1 MPLFFVI
8 RVTRMKEKEK
18 EYREEN
24 LMKIFVEPKE
34 RLIILSQEEFELY
47 NFLDKNKN
55 KSFTLDDLVVKF
67 NKNIDIIKKILL
79 KLQIKD
85 LVKKDNLNY
94 YQRKA
99 TSEKIKI
106 YK

>member
-1 MPLFFVI
+1 
-8 RVTRMKEKEK
+8 MKEKEK
-18 EYREEN
+18 GYREEN

-79 KLQIKD
+79 RLQIKD
-85 LVKKDNLNY
+85 LVKKDNLNH

>member
-1 MPLFFVI
+1 
-8 RVTRMKEKEK
+8 MKEKEK

-67 NKNIDIIKKILL
+67 NKDIDIIKKILL

>member
-1 MPLFFVI
+1 
-8 RVTRMKEKEK
+8 MKEKEK

-67 NKNIDIIKKILL
+67 NKDIDIIKKILL
-79 KLQIKD
+79 RLQIKD

-94 YQRKA
+94 YQRKT

>member
-1 MPLFFVI
+1 
-8 RVTRMKEKEK
+8 
-18 EYREEN
+18 
-24 LMKIFVEPKE
+24 MKIFVEPKE

-47 NFLDKNKN
+47 NFLDKNKH

-67 NKNIDIIKKILL
+67 NKDIDIIKKILL
-79 KLQIKD
+79 RLQIKD

-94 YQRKA
+94 YQRKT

>member
-1 MPLFFVI
+1 
-8 RVTRMKEKEK
+8 MKEKEK

-55 KSFTLDDLVVKF
+55 KSFTLDDLIVKF
-67 NKNIDIIKKILL
+67 NKDIDIIKKILL

>member
-1 MPLFFVI
+1 
-8 RVTRMKEKEK
+8 MKEKEK

-67 NKNIDIIKKILL
+67 NKDIDIIKKILL
-79 KLQIKD
+79 RLQIKD

>member
-1 MPLFFVI
+1 
-8 RVTRMKEKEK
+8 
-18 EYREEN
+18 
-24 LMKIFVEPKE
+24 MKIFVEPKE
-34 RLIILSQEEFELY
+34 RLITLSQEEFELY

-67 NKNIDIIKKILL
+67 NKDIDIIKKILL
-79 KLQIKD
+79 RLQIKD

>member
-1 MPLFFVI
+1 
-8 RVTRMKEKEK
+8 
-18 EYREEN
+18 
-24 LMKIFVEPKE
+24 MKIFVEPKE
-34 RLIILSQEEFELY
+34 RLITLSQEEFELY

-55 KSFTLDDLVVKF
+55 KSFTLDDLVIKF
-67 NKNIDIIKKILL
+67 NKDIDIIKKILL
-79 KLQIKD
+79 RLQIKN

>member
-1 MPLFFVI
+1 
-8 RVTRMKEKEK
+8 
-18 EYREEN
+18 
-24 LMKIFVEPKE
+24 MKIFVEPKE
-34 RLIILSQEEFELY
+34 RLITLSQEEFELY

-67 NKNIDIIKKILL
+67 NKDIDIIKKILL

-94 YQRKA
+94 YQRKV

>member
-1 MPLFFVI
+1 M
-8 RVTRMKEKEK
+8 REKEK

-55 KSFTLDDLVVKF
+55 KSFTLDDLVIKF
-67 NKNIDIIKKILL
+67 NKDIDIIKKILL
-79 KLQIKD
+79 RLQIKD

>member
-1 MPLFFVI
+1 
-8 RVTRMKEKEK
+8 MKEKEK
-18 EYREEN
+18 EYRKEN

-79 KLQIKD
+79 NLQIKD

>member
-1 MPLFFVI
+1 
-8 RVTRMKEKEK
+8 
-18 EYREEN
+18 
-24 LMKIFVEPKE
+24 MKIFVEPKE
-34 RLIILSQEEFELY
+34 RLITLSQEEFELY

-55 KSFTLDDLVVKF
+55 KNFTLDDLVVKF
-67 NKNIDIIKKILL
+67 NKDIDIIKKILL
-79 KLQIKD
+79 RLQIKD

>member
-1 MPLFFVI
+1 
-8 RVTRMKEKEK
+8 
-18 EYREEN
+18 
-24 LMKIFVEPKE
+24 MKIFVEPKE
-34 RLIILSQEEFELY
+34 RLITLSQEEFELY

-55 KSFTLDDLVVKF
+55 KSFTLDNLVVKF
-67 NKNIDIIKKILL
+67 NKDIDIIKKILL
-79 KLQIKD
+79 RLQIKD

>member
-1 MPLFFVI
+1 
-8 RVTRMKEKEK
+8 MKEKEK

>member
-1 MPLFFVI
+1 
-8 RVTRMKEKEK
+8 MKEKEK

-34 RLIILSQEEFELY
+34 RLIILSQEEFEIY

-79 KLQIKD
+79 SLQIKD

>member
-1 MPLFFVI
+1 
-8 RVTRMKEKEK
+8 MKEKEK

-34 RLIILSQEEFELY
+34 RLIMLSQEECELY
-47 NFLDKNKN
+47 NLLDKNKN

-67 NKNIDIIKKILL
+67 NKDIDIIKKILL
-79 KLQIKD
+79 RLQIKD

>member
-1 MPLFFVI
+1 
-8 RVTRMKEKEK
+8 MKEKEK

-34 RLIILSQEEFELY
+34 RLIILSQEEFEIY

-94 YQRKA
+94 YQRKV

>member
-1 MPLFFVI
+1 
-8 RVTRMKEKEK
+8 
-18 EYREEN
+18 
-24 LMKIFVEPKE
+24 MKIFVEPKE
-34 RLIILSQEEFELY
+34 RLITLSQEEFELY

-55 KSFTLDDLVVKF
+55 KGFTLDDLVIKF
-67 NKNIDIIKKILL
+67 NKDIDIIKKILL
-79 KLQIKD
+79 RLQIKD
-85 LVKKDNLNY
+85 LVKKVNLNY

>member
-1 MPLFFVI
+1 
-8 RVTRMKEKEK
+8 
-18 EYREEN
+18 
-24 LMKIFVEPKE
+24 MKIFVEPKE
-34 RLIILSQEEFELY
+34 RLITLSQEEFELY

-55 KSFTLDDLVVKF
+55 KDFTLDDLVIKF
-67 NKNIDIIKKILL
+67 NKDIDIIKKILL
-79 KLQIKD
+79 RLQIKD

>member
-1 MPLFFVI
+1 
-8 RVTRMKEKEK
+8 MKEKEK

-79 KLQIKD
+79 RLQIKD

>member
-1 MPLFFVI
+1 
-8 RVTRMKEKEK
+8 MKEKEK

-67 NKNIDIIKKILL
+67 NKDIDIIKKILL
-79 KLQIKD
+79 SLQIKD

>member
-1 MPLFFVI
+1 
-8 RVTRMKEKEK
+8 
-18 EYREEN
+18 
-24 LMKIFVEPKE
+24 MKIFVEPKE
-34 RLIILSQEEFELY
+34 RLITLSQEEFELY

-79 KLQIKD
+79 RLQIKD

>member
-1 MPLFFVI
+1 
-8 RVTRMKEKEK
+8 
-18 EYREEN
+18 
-24 LMKIFVEPKE
+24 MKIFVEPKE
-34 RLIILSQEEFELY
+34 RLITLSQEEFELY

-55 KSFTLDDLVVKF
+55 KSFTLDDLVIKF
-67 NKNIDIIKKILL
+67 NKDIDIIKKILL
-79 KLQIKD
+79 RLQIKD

>member
-1 MPLFFVI
+1 
-8 RVTRMKEKEK
+8 MKEKEK

-24 LMKIFVEPKE
+24 LMKICVEVKE
-34 RLIILSQEEFELY
+34 RLIILSKEEFELY

-55 KSFTLDDLVVKF
+55 KSFTLDDLVIKF
-67 NKNIDIIKKILL
+67 NKDIDIIKKILL
-79 KLQIKD
+79 NLQIKD